1 MTTFV
6 CINSLS
12 DLSNDLDS
20 PKRFIKERLSGEKI
34 SGLFFYSNAVNEFL
48 DEARL
53 TEWLE
58 YSLSEEIPLYACRNS
73 LIKRNIS
80 EKINPLIKVVG
91 CLLYT
96 SDAADEGLGCR
107 SRWSPYH

>member
-6 CINSLS
+6 CINNLS
-12 DLSNDLDS
+12 DFSNDLES
-20 PKRFIKERLSGEKI
+20 PKIFVKERLSEEKI

-48 DEARL
+48 NEARL

-58 YSLSEEIPLYACRNS
+58 YSLTEGISLYACRNS

-80 EKINPLIKVVG
+80 EKINPLINVVG
-91 CLLYT
+91 LGQLI
-96 SDAADEGLGCR
+96 EGVLDNKKTIVIG
-107 SRWSPYH
+107 SL

>member
-6 CINSLS
+6 CINCLS

-20 PKRFIKERLSGEKI
+20 RKKFIKERLSGDKI
-34 SGLFFYSNAVNEFL
+34 SGLFFYSNAVNEFS

-53 TEWLE
+53 TEWLD
-58 YSLSEEIPLYACRNS
+58 YSSSEGISLYACRNS

-80 EKINPLIKVVG
+80 EKINPLINVVG
-91 CLLYT
+91 LGQLI
-96 SDAADEGLGCR
+96 EGVLNNKKTIVIGNL
-107 SRWSPYH
+107 

>member
-12 DLSNDLDS
+12 DLSNDSDS
-20 PKRFIKERLSGEKI
+20 PKKFIKERLSGDKI

-53 TEWLE
+53 TEWLD
-58 YSLSEEIPLYACRNS
+58 YSSSEDIPVYACRNS

-80 EKINPLIKVVG
+80 EKISPLINVVG
-91 CLLYT
+91 LGQLI
-96 SDAADEGLGCR
+96 EGVLNNKKTIVIGNL
-107 SRWSPYH
+107 

>member
-6 CINSLS
+6 CINNLS
-12 DLSNDLDS
+12 DFSNDLES
-20 PKRFIKERLSGEKI
+20 PKIFVKERLSGEKI

-48 DEARL
+48 NEARL

-58 YSLSEEIPLYACRNS
+58 YSLSEEIAAYARRNS

-80 EKINPLIKVVG
+80 QKINPLINVVG
-91 CLLYT
+91 LGQLI
-96 SDAADEGLGCR
+96 EGVLNNNKTIVIG
-107 SRWSPYH
+107 SL